1 MGPPLYYSLL
11 AIRYSHETCR
21 TTANY
26 PEGVTEREYRAMPVR
41 KMARSPSIV
50 GGADA
55 VEDVRDQMA
64 AIEDALEEMT
74 VDHPKTMLGLAL
86 AAGFAL
92 GLIYRASRGRA

>member
-1 MGPPLYYSLL
+1 
-11 AIRYSHETCR
+11 
-21 TTANY
+21 
-26 PEGVTEREYRAMPVR
+26 MPVR

-50 GGADA
+50 GGAEAVGEAVQKIGGRASDALQDAGAAARETLADA